1 DGHRG
6 ARAKRRLRL
15 ETDGT
20 RPCAPLSG
28 QAGGVSI
35 APLRADDVQQA
46 PPGAAR
52 FGPGTRARPRP
63 PDLTSG
69 ADGAADVGE
78 DLIDLLPQ
86 RGEDEQHH
94 NGDQHEDQGVLDHA
108 LSLLTTGEP
117 AVQRTARHLSKA
129 EVRRGDPGQEF
140 SGPIPRIHAP
150 SVTSKSARNPN
161 SM

>member
-1 DGHRG
+1 MVLLMLEKTFLTCFPRVVRMSSTPT
-6 ARAKRRLRL
+6 AISKRINA
-15 ETDGT
+15 D
-20 RPCAPLSG
+20 PPLT
-28 QAGGVSI
+28 
-35 APLRADDVQQA
+35 P
-46 PPGAAR
+46 
-52 FGPGTRARPRP
+52 
-63 PDLTSG
+63 G

-78 DLIDLLPQ
+78 DVLDLLPQ

-140 SGPIPRIHAP
+140 SGPIPRIHAQ
-150 SVTSKSARNPN
+150 SVTSKSARN
-161 SM
+161 